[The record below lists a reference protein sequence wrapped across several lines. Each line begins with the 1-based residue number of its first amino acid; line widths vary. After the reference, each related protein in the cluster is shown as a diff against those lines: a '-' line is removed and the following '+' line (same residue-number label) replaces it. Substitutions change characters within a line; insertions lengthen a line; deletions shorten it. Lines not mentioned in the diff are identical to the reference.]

1 VLLMMLSG
9 ALGAALFG
17 TAGWCGRMLA
27 ETRYASLEREADGPL
42 PVALPA
48 WLFVAV
54 PAGLGTVV
62 GLHGVQPVT
71 LALLV
76 IAVLSLTVC
85 AATDLR
91 SGLLPDL
98 FTIGPLVV
106 VVAVSAQQG
115 DWLPLAGAV
124 FALLPFAAIA
134 AISRGRGMG
143 WGDVKLAALGGALVG
158 IGGITLAVTLASAAA
173 FLVFSV
179 KGRTREPIAF
189 GPYLAVSI
197 GALMALGSA
206 LPNV

>member
-1 VLLMMLSG
+1 MLLMMLSG

-98 FTIGPLVV
+98 FTIGPLVDRCRGKLLRQ
-106 VVAVSAQQG
+106 AVRPR
-115 DWLPLAGAV
+115 LPLARRLVVCACCRS
-124 FALLPFAAIA
+124 PR
-134 AISRGRGMG
+134 SRPSRAGEVWAGEM
-143 WGDVKLAALGGALVG
+143 
-158 IGGITLAVTLASAAA
+158 
-173 FLVFSV
+173 
-179 KGRTREPIAF
+179 
-189 GPYLAVSI
+189 
-197 GALMALGSA
+197 
-206 LPNV
+206 